1 MSMEK
6 TNKPGVAPQKA
17 SARTAGAVKS
27 GPAEI
32 TERILDC
39 AREVLVRQGYTGFTV
54 RAVAEAAGISP
65 GNVAYHFPSKQY
77 LLRAVVEHMVAGY
90 ATQFEE
96 LLTNTKLSPDQG
108 LKSLTQWLL
117 ADAVTEESV
126 RTFRELW
133 AISLHDDV
141 VREAIDDLYNDLMSG
156 VVELLQRS
164 YPDVELQTLQEV
176 VQILALFSE
185 GSIVLYGTCK
195 DRVVPHDHMIKLALR
210 LLDLHAPEL
219 GSDAQ

>member
-1 MSMEK
+1 MEK
-6 TNKPGVAPQKA
+6 THKPGVAPQKA
-17 SARTAGAVKS
+17 SARPAGAVKS

-54 RAVAEAAGISP
+54 RAVAEAAVISP
-65 GNVAYHFPSKQY
+65 GNLAYHFPSKQY

-156 VVELLQRS
+156 VLELLQRS
-164 YPDVELQTLQEV
+164 NPDVELQTLQEV

-195 DRVVPHDHMIKLALR
+195 DRVVPHDHMIKLVLK

-219 GSDAQ
+219 GSDAQK

>member
-1 MSMEK
+1 MEK
-6 TNKPGVAPQKA
+6 TNKPGVAPQNA
-17 SARTAGAVKS
+17 SARPAGAVKS

-39 AREVLVRQGYTGFTV
+39 AREVLIRQGYTGFTV

-65 GNVAYHFPSKQY
+65 GNLAYHFPSKQY

-108 LKSLTQWLL
+108 LTSLTQWLL

-156 VVELLQRS
+156 VLELLQRS

-195 DRVVPHDHMIKLALR
+195 DRVVPHDQMIKLVLR

-219 GSDAQ
+219 GSDAQK